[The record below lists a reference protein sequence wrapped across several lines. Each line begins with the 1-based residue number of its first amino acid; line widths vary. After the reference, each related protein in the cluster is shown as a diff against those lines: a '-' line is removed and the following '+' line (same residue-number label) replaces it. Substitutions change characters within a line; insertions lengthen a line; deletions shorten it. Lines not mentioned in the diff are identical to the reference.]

1 MTINLVLGKTTQQ
14 IHVFLFLNYKILKGF
29 VDGLVTCMIFIDL
42 RKAFDTI
49 NHDILSNKLSIIGF
63 SDHTVKWFQSY
74 LSNRKF
80 MVNLENSFSKVSS
93 ISCGVPQGSILGPL
107 LFLIYANDMPMAVK
121 CDLFLYA
128 DDTCLV
134 FQSKNVK
141 HIEKQLNE
149 DLIKIKRLQKLE
161 IIYNNIQI
169 KQYSGVAYLG
179 YIFEES
185 VSGESMANKV
195 INKVNA
201 RLRFLHRKNKYL
213 TPNLGRLLCYA
224 LIQSHFDYACS
235 AWYPNFSKKLT
246 NNSNSAKQMHSFLF
260 TVR

>member
-1 MTINLVLGKTTQQ
+1 M
-14 IHVFLFLNYKILKGF
+14 ILIE
-29 VDGLVTCMIFIDL
+29 LQ
-42 RKAFDTI
+42 KAFDTI
-49 NHDILSNKLSIIGF
+49 NHDILLKKLSITVF
-63 SDHTVKWFQSY
+63 PDDTVKWFQSY
-74 LSNRKF
+74 LSNCKF

-201 RLRFLHRKNKYL
+201 RLRFLHRKNEYL
-213 TPNLGRLLCYA
+213 TPNLRRLLCYA